1 MRTYILVILLLLSSI
16 PLFAQQA
23 WTLEDCINYALEH
36 NLQVKQQVLNT
47 EVYENNLLSSKV
59 TLLPSIN
66 GGLNQNFT
74 FGRSV
79 DPFTNDF
86 STENVSSSNMSI
98 SSSLTL
104 FNGLQQ
110 YNTIKK
116 NQFDFKAS
124 LKDLETIKNNI
135 VLNIASAYLNV
146 LYTRESLGIANKQAD
161 ITRQQLDR
169 TNKLV
174 DAGSLPMQS
183 RLEVEAQLAN
193 EELAVVNAENQVAL
207 ANLTLIQLLELK
219 EFDGFDIVDPQINQL
234 IGETMLLPMMEVYNQ
249 ALENMPEI
257 EGAELRM
264 KSSEKDLAIARGAR
278 SPILAVS
285 ASYGTGYSDARKNID
300 QVLPAEGI
308 LTGYT
313 YDSYGNYLD
322 VFQYNFDYSYVT
334 RPFSD
339 QIRDNA
345 STSISFGLSIPIF
358 NGWAVN
364 SNVKFAKI
372 QVQQQQ
378 IEFQQAQNQLLRDIQ
393 QAYTDAEAA
402 VKMYDASKKALEA
415 ISISFEYT
423 QKKFDL
429 GLVNSVDFNTA
440 KNNLIK
446 AESELLRAKY
456 DLIFKQKIL
465 EFYRGVEIKL

>member
-1 MRTYILVILLLLSSI
+1 MRTYILVILLLFSSFS
-16 PLFAQQA
+16 LFAQQT
-23 WTLEDCINYALEH
+23 WTLEDCIDYALDH

-47 EVYENNLLSSKV
+47 EVYENNLLSSKI
-59 TLLPSIN
+59 TLLPSLN
-66 GGLNQNFT
+66 GGLNQNLT

-86 STENVSSSNMSI
+86 NTENVSSSNMSV
-98 SSSLTL
+98 SSSITL

-110 YNTIKK
+110 FNTIKK
-116 NQFDFKAS
+116 NQFDLQAS

-135 VLNIASAYLNV
+135 VLSIASAYLNV
-146 LYTRESLGIANKQAD
+146 LYTRESLEVANKQAD
-161 ITRQQLDR
+161 ITTLQLDR

-174 DAGSLPMQS
+174 EAGSLSLQS

-219 EFDGFDIVDPQINQL
+219 EFDGFDIVDPQIEQL
-234 IGETMLLPMMEVYNQ
+234 IGETMLLPMMEVYNE

-257 EGAELRM
+257 AGAELRM
-264 KSSEKDLAIARGAR
+264 KSSEKSLAIARGAR

-300 QVLPAEGI
+300 QVLPAESI

-322 VFQYNFDYSYVT
+322 VYQYNFDYSYLT

-402 VKMYDASKKALEA
+402 VKMYDASRKALEA
-415 ISISFEYT
+415 ISISFDYT

-465 EFYRGVEIKL
+465 DFYRGVEIRL

>member
-322 VFQYNFDYSYVT
+322 VYQYNFDYSYVT

>member
-1 MRTYILVILLLLSSI
+1 
-16 PLFAQQA
+16 
-23 WTLEDCINYALEH
+23 
-36 NLQVKQQVLNT
+36 
-47 EVYENNLLSSKV
+47 
-59 TLLPSIN
+59 
-66 GGLNQNFT
+66 
-74 FGRSV
+74 
-79 DPFTNDF
+79 
-86 STENVSSSNMSI
+86 
-98 SSSLTL
+98 
-104 FNGLQQ
+104 
-110 YNTIKK
+110 
-116 NQFDFKAS
+116 
-124 LKDLETIKNNI
+124 
-135 VLNIASAYLNV
+135 
-146 LYTRESLGIANKQAD
+146 
-161 ITRQQLDR
+161 
-169 TNKLV
+169 
-174 DAGSLPMQS
+174 
-183 RLEVEAQLAN
+183 
-193 EELAVVNAENQVAL
+193 
-207 ANLTLIQLLELK
+207 LK

-322 VFQYNFDYSYVT
+322 VYQYNFDYSYVT